1 MMGNQIECQR
11 LQREKG
17 ERQREIRKRL
27 TERSTMNNCLDGKK
41 EKGWRVREERSDE
54 KESRS
59 EVPKITA
66 EIEKV
71 CSVCMCVHVCTVGVG
86 LPITVTV

>member
-1 MMGNQIECQR
+1 
-11 LQREKG
+11 
-17 ERQREIRKRL
+17 
-27 TERSTMNNCLDGKK
+27 MNNCLDGKK

-71 CSVCMCVHVCTVGVG
+71 RSVCMCACAYTCV
-86 LPITVTV
+86 L